1 MKVTTDTTTLDHRGR
16 HNQHYHVRPQR
27 APEPTLPPP
36 PAGPASPDTPPSAPA
51 ASASGSRSAAAE
63 QPESSAGE
71 EPAVRKG
78 EGPCGSSSKASHLS
92 SLPPHQTRS
101 GAPHRD
107 PPPPPPISKMD
118 SCHISEDRG
127 PWDSVRAGGAAPP
140 GFAAAGSSPR
150 PASSPGATLPD
161 SGAIVRGRVPR
172 LRLTRRGRSRGR
184 GRGSGVTSGP
194 APPPRKNTSLP
205 DAAETDGYFSDGEQ
219 SEPDTRSGAR
229 QLHLPQLH
237 SGKEELLRRSVL
249 AS

>member
-1 MKVTTDTTTLDHRGR
+1 MQSTWKTPQLGRKPRGGNKLRGR
-16 HNQHYHVRPQR
+16 
-27 APEPTLPPP
+27 LPP

-51 ASASGSRSAAAE
+51 APASGSPPAAAE

-71 EPAVRKG
+71 KPAVGKG
-78 EGPCGSSSKASHLS
+78 ERPCGSSSKASHHSYLH
-92 SLPPHQTRS
+92 PHQTRS
-101 GAPHRD
+101 GDLHRD

-127 PWDSVRAGGAAPP
+127 PWDSVCVGGGAPP

-172 LRLTRRGRSRGR
+172 LRLSRRGRSRGR
-184 GRGSGVTSGP
+184 GGGGSGVTSGP
-194 APPPRKNTSLP
+194 AQPARKNTSLP

-229 QLHLPQLH
+229 KLHLPQLH
-237 SGKEELLRRSVL
+237 SGKEDLLRRSVL